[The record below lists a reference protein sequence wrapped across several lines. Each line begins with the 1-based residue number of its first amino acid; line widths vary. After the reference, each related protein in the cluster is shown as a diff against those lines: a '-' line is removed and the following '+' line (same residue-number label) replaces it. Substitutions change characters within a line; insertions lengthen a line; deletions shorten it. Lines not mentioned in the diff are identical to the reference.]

1 MDSGEGNDGT
11 NLGGAG
17 EYQNN
22 YPHPLYLQQQYGEG
36 YNRMPRNV
44 RGRRYNHNYYNTDI
58 NNSRSGVSSS
68 EDDGDGMFVG
78 NMNPQQRYSYEQN
91 PYKYAQGG
99 DRLAVYCFG
108 RGEDGQLGLGDTS
121 AHDEP
126 IYVDSLRGIG
136 VKDVACGSGHTVV
149 LTVDGEIMSWGR
161 GDDGRLGQNSF
172 EWKYVPRS
180 VVALQGISITHITC
194 GSYHTA
200 AVSSNGE
207 LYTWGGGM
215 YGKLGHGNERGH
227 SQPKRVEALVGAI
240 VSSVACGSR
249 HTAIVTSKGKV
260 YSWGDRENGVAG
272 HSDPE
277 GHQYTP
283 KIIEALDNEKVTQI
297 SACGFHTGCLTE
309 DGKVYTWGEGKFGR
323 LGSGNERHC
332 TSPRIVESFVGQSPT
347 QIACGGFHS
356 AVITADGRLATFGGG
371 EHGQLGHGN
380 FSNKLKPAFVK
391 ALEGVFISQ
400 ISCGWSHT
408 VALSSNGQVFTW
420 GNNDHGK
427 LGLGSR
433 KKASSPQLVEKLQD
447 QNVVKIASYNEHT
460 AVLVKMDDCLAD
472 SLVSVSSSFVN
483 EMKKLVN
490 NEEFSDV
497 IFQVEDQPIYAHRAV
512 LVQRSAHFSAMFRSG
527 MREATE
533 RKVVIQGVSFS
544 VFLLLM
550 EYIYTDSVEI
560 DPEHAIGLFVVADL
574 YQLDRLKEVC
584 KTIMKRNI
592 NCENAAMML
601 QEASDA
607 NCEVLK
613 EICMDFI
620 VNNFDYISKTEGIKL
635 ISHSMLI
642 DILARRP

>member
-207 LYTWGGGM
+207 LYTWGGG
-215 YGKLGHGNERGH
+215 KLH
-227 SQPKRVEALVGAI
+227 LI
-240 VSSVACGSR
+240 
-249 HTAIVTSKGKV
+249 
-260 YSWGDRENGVAG
+260 
-272 HSDPE
+272 
-277 GHQYTP
+277 
-283 KIIEALDNEKVTQI
+283 
-297 SACGFHTGCLTE
+297 
-309 DGKVYTWGEGKFGR
+309 
-323 LGSGNERHC
+323 
-332 TSPRIVESFVGQSPT
+332 
-347 QIACGGFHS
+347 
-356 AVITADGRLATFGGG
+356 
-371 EHGQLGHGN
+371 
-380 FSNKLKPAFVK
+380 
-391 ALEGVFISQ
+391 
-400 ISCGWSHT
+400 
-408 VALSSNGQVFTW
+408 
-420 GNNDHGK
+420 
-427 LGLGSR
+427 
-433 KKASSPQLVEKLQD
+433 
-447 QNVVKIASYNEHT
+447 
-460 AVLVKMDDCLAD
+460 
-472 SLVSVSSSFVN
+472 
-483 EMKKLVN
+483 
-490 NEEFSDV
+490 
-497 IFQVEDQPIYAHRAV
+497 
-512 LVQRSAHFSAMFRSG
+512 
-527 MREATE
+527 
-533 RKVVIQGVSFS
+533 
-544 VFLLLM
+544 LM
-550 EYIYTDSVEI
+550 
-560 DPEHAIGLFVVADL
+560 
-574 YQLDRLKEVC
+574 
-584 KTIMKRNI
+584 
-592 NCENAAMML
+592 
-601 QEASDA
+601 
-607 NCEVLK
+607 
-613 EICMDFI
+613 
-620 VNNFDYISKTEGIKL
+620 
-635 ISHSMLI
+635 
-642 DILARRP
+642 